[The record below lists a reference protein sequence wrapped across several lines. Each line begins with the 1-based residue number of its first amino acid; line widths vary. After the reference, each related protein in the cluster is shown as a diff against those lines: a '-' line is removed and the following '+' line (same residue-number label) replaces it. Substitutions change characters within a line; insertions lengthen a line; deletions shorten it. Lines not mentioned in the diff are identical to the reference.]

1 LFSESS
7 TLHQAHSLPR
17 NLIALAKS
25 ISCNFIDARITT
37 KDYVNRVAANTSV
50 QGLHKE
56 AANKFLLSTCLRHEI
71 YHCKN
76 NQHYLEPFFYVRGF
90 GCIRRLLSILVGL
103 QSEIIGERE
112 ILNQT
117 VQSINRAREAGHLDE
132 SVFRGL
138 QELVSV
144 RQRIRANSGVNSDEN
159 YSTIAADLFVQ
170 TLASRPNLTVAIV
183 GGGYMAE
190 KFFRA
195 LLKTESLRI
204 AKIFWINRSTS
215 RIRKHILDLTHL
227 LDFDIEV
234 LDLDTGG
241 HVLREANAIF
251 CALSNAP
258 NYYRNATQEDGTFV
272 VDVSY
277 PQVFP
282 EEKNVELV
290 NISNTDFSDLVKNP
304 VSIRSIALA
313 NNEIDAVVSLLESQ
327 T

>member
-1 LFSESS
+1 MR
-7 TLHQAHSLPR
+7 QAQSLAP

-37 KDYVNRVAANTSV
+37 KDYVNGLAAKTRV
-50 QGLHKE
+50 QGLDKE

-71 YHCKN
+71 YDCKN
-76 NQHYLEPFFYVRGF
+76 NQQYLEPFFYVRGF

-117 VQSINRAREAGHLDE
+117 VQSINRSREADHLDE

-138 QELVSV
+138 QELVSMSK
-144 RQRIRANSGVNSDEN
+144 RIRANSGVNSDEN
-159 YSTIAADLFVQ
+159 YSTIAADLFLE
-170 TLASRPNLTVAIV
+170 TLATRPDQTVAIV

-195 LLKTESLRI
+195 LLKTESLGI

-215 RIRKHILDLTHL
+215 RIRNHILDLAHL

-234 LDLDTGG
+234 LDLDTGRN
-241 HVLREANAIF
+241 VLREANAIF
-251 CALSNAP
+251 CALSNSP
-258 NYYRNATQEDGTFV
+258 NYYGNVTQKDGTLV

-290 NISNTDFSDLVKNP
+290 NISNTDFSDLVKDP
-304 VSIRSIALA
+304 VSISSIALA
-313 NNEIDAVVSLLESQ
+313 NKEIDAVVSLLESQ
-327 T
+327 A